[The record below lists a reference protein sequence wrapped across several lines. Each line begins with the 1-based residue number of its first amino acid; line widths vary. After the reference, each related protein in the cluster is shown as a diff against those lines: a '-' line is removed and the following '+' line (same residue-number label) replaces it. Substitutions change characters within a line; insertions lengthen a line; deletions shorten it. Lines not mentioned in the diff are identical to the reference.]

1 MLWSIWRHNSISTEL
16 CPACGYTGQN
26 GKVRLKAV
34 SRGSNA
40 AVSEYGGFDYIE
52 VKNNGR

>member
-16 CPACGYTGQN
+16 CSACGYTGQN

-40 AVSEYGGFDYIE
+40 AVLESGGFDYIE